1 MDAVAVRT
9 IDVDQHLF
17 EERDTWAAHIDPS
30 HREDA
35 LGIVDDEH
43 GWPWLVF
50 RGRQLYPVEVQHPA
64 RPGEIADNR
73 RRMRRGEPAPG
84 RYEDLLP
91 DEYRG
96 GAPRVAALESF
107 GLDASVLFPNF
118 GLIWERM
125 LAGDPPA
132 RRANARAYNR
142 WMTGALG
149 GGEGRLFGVAHLLL
163 DDVDWAVAEI
173 RRLAGD
179 GVRLAMVAPAPV
191 DGKPLS
197 DPSLDPV
204 WDAFCTHGVS
214 PVFHVAGFESPLHA
228 AWHRGDPE
236 PGDRLMDSVFLW
248 VAPAVALANLI
259 LHGTLERFPDLR
271 IGVVELSAGW
281 VPGFLLNLDGAFD
294 FYVARHGE
302 PVHPLADR
310 PSSYFLRQVRVA
322 ALPYEAPAHLVRK
335 VGAGTFMIG
344 SDWPHAEGVT
354 HPGADTAAAV
364 AGLEEADRALVLGG
378 NAAWLLGLGQG
389 APGRTP

>member
-1 MDAVAVRT
+1 VALRS

-17 EERDTWAAHIDPS
+17 EARDTWAAHIDPAYR
-30 HREDA
+30 HDA
-35 LGIVDDEH
+35 LAIVDDEH
-43 GWPWLVF
+43 GWPWLVHH
-50 RGRQLYPVEVQHPA
+50 GRRLYPAEIQHPA
-64 RPGEIADNR
+64 RPEEVAENR
-73 RRMRRGEPAPG
+73 RRMRRGDPAPG

-91 DEYRG
+91 DAYG
-96 GAPRVAALESF
+96 GGPARAAALDDF

-118 GLIWERM
+118 GLLWERM
-125 LAGDPPA
+125 LAGEPAA

-142 WMTGALG
+142 WMAGALDG
-149 GGEGRLFGVAHLLL
+149 ADGRLFGVAHLVL
-163 DDVDWAVAEI
+163 DDVDWAVGEI
-173 RRLAGD
+173 ARLAND

-191 DGKPLS
+191 DGLALS
-197 DPSLDPV
+197 DRSLDPV
-204 WDAFCTHGVS
+204 WAAFCTHGVA
-214 PVFHVAGFESPLHA
+214 PVFHVAGFESPLHE

-259 LHGTLERFPDLR
+259 LYGTLERFPTLR

-302 PVHPLADR
+302 PVHPLAER
-310 PSSYFLRQVRVA
+310 PSSYFLRQVKVA
-322 ALPYEAPAHLVRK
+322 ALPYEGPAYLVKK

-354 HPGADTAAAV
+354 SPGTDSAASV
-364 AGLEEADRALVLGG
+364 ATLAEDDRSALLGA
-378 NAAWLLGLGQG
+378 NAAWLLGL
-389 APGRTP
+389 